1 MPKLHPLPA
10 DSYLIVNNDNF
21 IQYGEG
27 IDSTKGLI
35 QWLYECGFKL
45 NILPKPA
52 VDSNA
57 VYSFGESFIE
67 LKKGN
72 LDTLNFRITYTGNLH
87 LTVYSGVMVKVK

>member
-10 DSYLIVNNDNF
+10 
-21 IQYGEG
+21 E
-27 IDSTKGLI
+27 
-35 QWLYECGFKL
+35 WLYECGFKL